1 MRELFYNLQAE
12 CTYFSHLTPSNLSP
26 PHRMQYR
33 VASVSAIY
41 DKSLR
46 LKSTSSTDELSSGKV
61 VNIAS
66 NDVERFLLA
75 SAYGLYIIWV
85 PILSIGILALG
96 WYVIGS
102 AFAAGFVM
110 LIFGFIPIQLWL
122 SKKFAMMRSKVA
134 ALTDQRVTLVSQ
146 AVSGVRV
153 MKMSGWEDSFEDR
166 IVSIRAKE
174 VDQIER
180 VNRYRALNEAVFYVS
195 NVATSVAV
203 FLIHV
208 GTGGVLT
215 PMNVFTTMVLVNVAQ
230 LGETL
235 VVNLAFVDILL
246 HSSATGY
253 SLTHPIVTL
262 LADIKIMAMAVMV
275 SC

>member
-1 MRELFYNLQAE
+1 
-12 CTYFSHLTPSNLSP
+12 
-26 PHRMQYR
+26 MQYR

-235 VVNLAFVDILL
+235 VVNLDFVVILL